1 MMTSKT
7 DLIINMLDDLI
18 QRVARL
24 EHALL
29 DDDFEVEEDGGVKFT
44 LIDNTKKDNIV
55 EFPNE

>member
-1 MMTSKT
+1 MNSKT
-7 DLIINMLDDLI
+7 DLIISMLDDLI

-29 DDDFEVEEDGGVKFT
+29 DDDLETEEDGGVRFT
-44 LIDNTKKDNIV
+44 LIDNTKNDNIV

>member
-1 MMTSKT
+1 MNSKT
-7 DLIINMLDDLI
+7 DLIISMLDDLI

-29 DDDFEVEEDGGVKFT
+29 DDDLETEEDGGVRFT
-44 LIDNTKKDNIV
+44 LIDDTKNDNIV

>member
-1 MMTSKT
+1 MTSKT

-44 LIDNTKKDNIV
+44 LIDNTKNDNIV

>member
-1 MMTSKT
+1 MTSKT

-29 DDDFEVEEDGGVKFT
+29 DDDLEVEEDGGVKFT
-44 LIDNTKKDNIV
+44 LIDTTKNDNIV

>member
-1 MMTSKT
+1 MTSKT

-29 DDDFEVEEDGGVKFT
+29 DDDLEVEEDGGVKFT
-44 LIDNTKKDNIV
+44 LIDNTKNDNIV

>member
-1 MMTSKT
+1 MNSKT
-7 DLIINMLDDLI
+7 DLIISMLDNLI

-29 DDDFEVEEDGGVKFT
+29 DDDLETEEDGGVRFT
-44 LIDNTKKDNIV
+44 LIDNTKNDNIV

>member
-1 MMTSKT
+1 MNSKT
-7 DLIINMLDDLI
+7 DLIISMLDDLI

-29 DDDFEVEEDGGVKFT
+29 DDDLETEEDGGVRFT
-44 LIDNTKKDNIV
+44 LIDNTKNNNIV